1 MRPRERR
8 ESGEQDLFRSRLDQV
23 INMEHALAK
32 LARTIDWSFLE
43 EKFGAVYT
51 DGPGQPPL
59 PTRLMAG
66 LAILK
71 HTYDLSDEVLCE
83 RWVENP
89 YYQFFCGEEFFQH
102 RLVFDRS
109 SLTRWRQRM
118 GEEKL
123 QALLQESLAVASKT
137 EAIKP
142 ADLNRVIIDTT
153 VQPKNVMFP
162 TDARLLNRAREIL
175 VRLAKGAGIKLR
187 QSYGRVGKFALIKHQ
202 RYAHAKQF
210 KRANRALRTLRTY
223 LGRVIRDITRKLE
236 GNSGLEAAF
245 AKLLALAR
253 RVREQQQ
260 RQRGP
265 KVYSLHAPEV
275 ECIGK
280 GKAHKPYEFGVKVSV
295 ATTIGHAKG
304 GQFVT
309 HVKALPGNPYD
320 GHTLATVIPDM
331 EALVGSTIERILAD
345 KGYRGHNAPP
355 DHKFRVFISGQKRGV
370 TPKIKR
376 ELRRRAAVEAVIGH
390 LKAEHRMGRNYLWLR
405 QGDAANAVLAAAGY
419 NFRRLIRWLSLLL
432 RRILMALTAAIQTAP
447 A

>member
-83 RWVENP
+83 RWVEIP

-123 QALLQESLAVASKT
+123 QALLQESLAVATRT
-137 EAIKP
+137 EEIKP
-142 ADLNRVIIDTT
+142 SDLNRVIVDTT

-202 RYAHAKQF
+202 RY
-210 KRANRALRTLRTY
+210 
-223 LGRVIRDITRKLE
+223 
-236 GNSGLEAAF
+236 
-245 AKLLALAR
+245 
-253 RVREQQQ
+253 
-260 RQRGP
+260 
-265 KVYSLHAPEV
+265 
-275 ECIGK
+275 
-280 GKAHKPYEFGVKVSV
+280 
-295 ATTIGHAKG
+295 
-304 GQFVT
+304 
-309 HVKALPGNPYD
+309 
-320 GHTLATVIPDM
+320 
-331 EALVGSTIERILAD
+331 
-345 KGYRGHNAPP
+345 
-355 DHKFRVFISGQKRGV
+355 
-370 TPKIKR
+370 
-376 ELRRRAAVEAVIGH
+376 
-390 LKAEHRMGRNYLWLR
+390 
-405 QGDAANAVLAAAGY
+405 
-419 NFRRLIRWLSLLL
+419 
-432 RRILMALTAAIQTAP
+432 
-447 A
+447 